1 MNKPCHLCAE
11 PGGEPVWSDGLLRV
25 VRVEDT
31 PDSPAFYRVIW
42 NAHVAELS
50 DLGTA
55 DLHHCMEAV
64 VCVERVLR
72 QHLRPTKMNVA
83 TLGNMVPHLHWHVIA
98 RFDWDSHFPYP
109 IWGPAQR
116 TADPVQLKR
125 LRASLAD
132 LDRAVAA
139 ALADR

>member
-1 MNKPCHLCAE
+1 MSCHLCAE

-31 PDSPAFYRVIW
+31 PDFPAFYRVIW
-42 NAHVAELS
+42 TEHVAELS
-50 DLGTA
+50 DLSP
-55 DLHHCMEAV
+55 DQLRHCMDAV
-64 VCVERVLR
+64 VCVERTMR
-72 QHLRPTKMNVA
+72 QHLAPTKMNVA
-83 TLGNMVPHLHWHVIA
+83 TLGNMVAHLHWHVIA

-109 IWGPAQR
+109 IWATTQR
-116 TADPVQLKR
+116 AADPVQTRR
-125 LRASLAD
+125 LRASLSD